1 MQPDYPATKIVNQ
14 GKRIILGAVPAPGYS
29 FNQWS
34 GDLTDNENPVEVKV
48 YHNMVITAHFLP
60 CGQEIVS
67 EDETLK
73 VSIPEGAIPL
83 DIWGDPI
90 TELNFII
97 DETPPA
103 PPEKASFIGPVYR
116 LEPDGATFGLPIGVI
131 WNYDSSI
138 PPGVS
143 ENTLVIAYYDEDGDE
158 WVVLSSIADTEANQV
173 TASAPA
179 GYLLV
184 FALLGYPPAK
194 PAEFVLTSLSIHPE
208 ETDAG
213 EMVFIIVTIDNTGE
227 LEGSHTVTIKVDGVI
242 EKTKEVTLTGGTERA
257 VVFTTSR
264 QDAGTYFIDVDGLE
278 GSFTVKEPPAP
289 DTTAEVPAT
298 PEPPEASTTN
308 WWLIAIILAA
318 VAVAIGVPLAR
329 RRRRN

>member
-1 MQPDYPATKIVNQ
+1 VQPDYPATKIVNQ

-34 GDLTDNENPVEVKV
+34 GDLTDNENPVEIKV

-60 CGQEIVS
+60 CAQEIVS
-67 EDETLK
+67 GDETLK
-73 VSIPEGAIPL
+73 VTIPEGAAPL

-97 DETPPA
+97 DETPPV

-131 WNYDSSI
+131 WSYDSNI

-143 ENTLVIAYYDEDGDE
+143 ENTMVIAYYDEDGDE

-179 GYLLV
+179 GHLLV

-208 ETDAG
+208 EADAG
-213 EMVFIIVTIDNTGE
+213 DTVFITVAIDNTGE
-227 LEGSHTVTIKVDGVI
+227 LEGSHTVTIEVDGVI
-242 EKTKEVTLTGGTERA
+242 EKTREMTLAGGVSKA
-257 VVFTTSR
+257 VAFAVSR

-289 DTTAEVPAT
+289 DNTAEVPTT

-318 VAVAIGVPLAR
+318 VAVAIMVSLAH